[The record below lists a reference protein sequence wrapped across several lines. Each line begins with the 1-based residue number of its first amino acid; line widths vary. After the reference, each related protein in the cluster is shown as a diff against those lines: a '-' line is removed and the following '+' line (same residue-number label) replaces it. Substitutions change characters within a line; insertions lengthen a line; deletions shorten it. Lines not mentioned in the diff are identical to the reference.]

1 MTQAIRRTDLLE
13 ALDIAEMSIA
23 PGSMIPIMRH
33 FWFTGTHIVTYDDR
47 TGVSLP
53 FPSDFKGAVP
63 SVLLDIVKNSK
74 AREIKIGV
82 PENGH
87 LPVTMGRT
95 KASFPFMM
103 QDSFVFDMPKF
114 KIKPLDAEQDK
125 KSKVAERALIAGI
138 EDCLYCIDEKSPTP
152 DHMGVTLDPGGM
164 LYATNS
170 RVLAA
175 VRVPVS
181 DLQTNLPSRP
191 IILSAPFCR
200 QFVKLGKDQDHRF
213 RIKFTDDSVVVR
225 TGTNI
230 MLFGRLL
237 RSDRPIAF
245 AEFVIRAA
253 PNFDDAHLHVLPTD
267 KYALL
272 IERAHV
278 IADSARAPAKTH
290 VTISEGRATFETKSD
305 ERGVVRDEIVI
316 EGQRDTAMTIDPAWL
331 RKIGGDVAEIRFYK
345 KAVQLRRGKSNF
357 LIGASA

>member
-1 MTQAIRRTDLLE
+1 MTQAIQRTDLLE

-47 TGVSLP
+47 TSVSLP

-63 SVLLDIVKNSK
+63 SVLLDIVKNSRAK
-74 AREIKIGV
+74 EIKIGV
-82 PENGH
+82 PGEGH

-114 KIKPLDAEQDK
+114 KLKAMDDPAQDK
-125 KSKVAERALIAGI
+125 KAQSAERALIKGV

-152 DHMGVTLDPGGM
+152 DHMGVTLDPSGM

-170 RVLAA
+170 QVLAA

-181 DLQTNLPSRP
+181 DLQSNLPTKP

-200 QFVKLGKDQDHRF
+200 QFVKLGTDRRF
-213 RIKFTDDSVVVR
+213 RVKFTEDSVIVKTV
-225 TGTNI
+225 GDI

-237 RSDRPIAF
+237 RSDRPIVF
-245 AEFVIRAA
+245 ADVIAGVA

-267 KYALL
+267 KYGLL
-272 IERAHV
+272 IERARV
-278 IADSARAPAKTH
+278 IADNPRAPVKTH

-316 EGQRDTAMTIDPAWL
+316 EGQRDAKMTIDPVWL

-345 KAVQLRRGKSNF
+345 KVVQLRRGKSNF
-357 LIGASA
+357 LIVASAG